1 MGEVLGQYDYDE
13 EKECYVQKS
22 TEQGITV
29 GSPDIGVR
37 RYLCSK
43 YYQNIKWWIVFHT
56 PNEETE
62 TNIELLNFLGFC
74 PDHGVSW
81 DFGKTQCTFLY
92 IKSRELKTGWEYYDG
107 ETWHPD
113 PSLTVIPGTL
123 PPVPSQY
130 TVTASHASETW
141 SAYSG
146 VYKKTEQWWAGR
158 PVYVKTEG
166 AEQLFPNQVLFLY
179 QESRWN
185 IGPKLGWYALR
196 ESQPGNWTYVSYG
209 PYEFPLSVKMVPGGG
224 EWLLSSL
231 SQKSQSHKSKP
242 KGLGLDNNHSPP
254 PGTILTESGNSYG
267 PYDTYVQFPDWDSR
281 SAYHPSL
288 FPILQLDSWY
298 RYNTLRWG
306 NICSVSSVL
315 T

>member
-1 MGEVLGQYDYDE
+1 MISSTGDTAEIMGEVLGQYDYVE

-22 TEQGITV
+22 TEQNSIV

-113 PSLTVIPGTL
+113 PSLTVTPGTL

-130 TVTASHASETW
+130 TVLASHENW

-146 VYKKTEQWWAGR
+146 VYKKTEHWWAGR
-158 PVYVKTEG
+158 PVYVKNEETE
-166 AEQLFPNQVLFLY
+166 QIFPHLNVLYLY
-179 QESRWN
+179 QESSWR
-185 IGPKLGWYALR
+185 IGNKLGWYALR

-224 EWLLSSL
+224 GQWLFYL
-231 SQKSQSHKSKP
+231 K
-242 KGLGLDNNHSPP
+242 LGLIIVAIAGLVVIFLSCAVVSYLQSKKKMKKASKWTPP
-254 PGTILTESGNSYG
+254 TPYSLTRRWNTGSDQLT
-267 PYDTYVQFPDWDSR
+267 PYSIQ
-281 SAYHPSL
+281 
-288 FPILQLDSWY
+288 
-298 RYNTLRWG
+298 
-306 NICSVSSVL
+306 
-315 T
+315 